1 MDIANSNGQGQQAVD
16 KLDKWK
22 SCHDIF
28 FSRNAL
34 IVHYGQFSW
43 VICMLQSSL
52 QSDCPRS
59 GRCFWQAYNVP
70 WYIASADKM
79 WHQSCLNFSIFLK
92 RWCLHASRRWF
103 RSSSTSLNVSWAL
116 SGTTNLRI
124 LWPKEFWN
132 VQFALAFHPIQS
144 AYLRMVI
151 LNLLRLFHH
160 CGVKILLAH
169 WR

>member
-1 MDIANSNGQGQQAVD
+1 MYVYCLLARDIANSNGQGQQAVD

-59 GRCFWQAYNVP
+59 RRCFWQAYNVP

-79 WHQSCLNFSIFLK
+79 WHQSCWNFPFPEKVMSPCFTQVTSKFFNILKCFVSSFGNNKFKNFVNERVLECPVCASFPSYPICIFENGV
-92 RWCLHASRRWF
+92 F
-103 RSSSTSLNVSWAL
+103 ESLTIV
-116 SGTTNLRI
+116 
-124 LWPKEFWN
+124 
-132 VQFALAFHPIQS
+132 V
-144 AYLRMVI
+144 
-151 LNLLRLFHH
+151 
-160 CGVKILLAH
+160 
-169 WR
+169 